1 MRSLFYLSMSSVTE
15 FHFHFLIGQLQHRQ
29 FGPRGVLRSFD
40 SCLTLFNIFP
50 FPRCSFPTTSFW
62 STLRVLRS
70 LDSGLT
76 HSTFFYLLRRSLPT
90 TSFGPHG
97 HCVCGNFDTIRHFI
111 ISSVQLRQSQF
122 VPHGVVLCV
131 RAVAT
136 ILTQDDFVSRVF
148 ASHFWARWRILRFF
162 IPAWAKQFGF
172 RHFFHFYSSSDHI
185 ECCPETLFHWNMFSF
200 LRRPV
205 PTSSILVHLKMNTTV
220 IGIPRHFVFGS
231 ILWRLVCWFSG
242 SGRHESRHH
251 FLLEFLCV
259 SIRPATCREVRLVRK
274 FPEYLG
280 FRKCPPVAFHPS

>member
-111 ISSVQLRQSQF
+111 ISSVQLRQRQF
-122 VPHGVVLCV
+122 GPHGVVLCV
-131 RAVAT
+131 SIASNFDRAGRFRFQGICVAF
-136 ILTQDDFVSRVF
+136 LGQVENF
-148 ASHFWARWRILRFF
+148 AVLHSCL
-162 IPAWAKQFGF
+162 AKQFGF
-172 RHFFHFYSSSDHI
+172 RHFLSISIPVRTTLSVVQKPCSIGTCFHFFDGQ
-185 ECCPETLFHWNMFSF
+185 FQ
-200 LRRPV
+200 
-205 PTSSILVHLKMNTTV
+205 
-220 IGIPRHFVFGS
+220 
-231 ILWRLVCWFSG
+231 
-242 SGRHESRHH
+242 HH
-251 FLLEFLCV
+251 QFW
-259 SIRPATCREVRLVRK
+259 ST
-274 FPEYLG
+274 
-280 FRKCPPVAFHPS
+280 